1 LEMAKL
7 DLKAVE
13 YVKERMPMIGVGT
26 YQVQSQSVLT
36 DTIDE
41 AFRLGYRFIDTAQI
55 YRNEAVLG
63 RILPDLLER
72 HSLDRED
79 IFITSK
85 VSPANQGK
93 GKTSKSVLKTITDLN
108 TPYIDLVLIHWPGT
122 SRLKSNHKVR
132 EKEGGG
138 EMVVEDNAKLRAET
152 YAELEELMDQG
163 KIRSIGVSNYEI
175 KHLDAL
181 LEECRILPAV
191 NQCECHPHFRN
202 SELAE
207 YCKQKGIHF
216 QAYSSLGGP
225 SYVDDLIKDATI
237 NKIAKAHA
245 ISPAVVLLAWGL
257 NQGYSILPRT
267 QNVKRIGENWKA
279 IDIKL
284 SETEMKEIG
293 SIEKSNKACWDPSV
307 V

>member
-1 LEMAKL
+1 MPKL
-7 DLKAVE
+7 DLKAAE
-13 YVKERMPMIGVGT
+13 YVADRMPMIGVGT

-55 YRNEAVLG
+55 YRNEAILG
-63 RILPDLLER
+63 RILPDLLEK
-72 HSLDRED
+72 HSLKRED

-85 VSPANQGK
+85 VSPINQGK
-93 GKTSKSVLKTITDLN
+93 GKTSKSVLKSLTDLQ

-122 SRLKSNHKVR
+122 SRLKSNHK
-132 EKEGGG
+132 
-138 EMVVEDNAKLRAET
+138 DNAKFRAET
-152 YAELEELMDQG
+152 YVELETLMDEG

-175 KHLDAL
+175 KHLETL
-181 LEECRILPAV
+181 LAECRILPAI

-207 YCKQKGIHF
+207 YCKEKGIHF

-225 SYVDDLIKDATI
+225 SYVENLLKDKIIK
-237 NKIAKAHA
+237 KIANAHST
-245 ISPAVVLLAWGL
+245 SPAVILLAWGL

-267 QNVKRIGENWKA
+267 EKVGRIEENWKA
-279 IDIKL
+279 KDIKL
-284 SETEMKEIG
+284 SEKEMKEIG
-293 SIEKSNKACWDPSV
+293 SIDKLSKSCWDPTV
-307 V
+307 VV